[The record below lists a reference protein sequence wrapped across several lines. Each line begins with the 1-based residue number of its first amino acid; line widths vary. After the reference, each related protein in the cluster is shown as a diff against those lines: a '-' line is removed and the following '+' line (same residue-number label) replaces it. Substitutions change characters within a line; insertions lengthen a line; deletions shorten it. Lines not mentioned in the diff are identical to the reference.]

1 MQNITATT
9 QQDITAT
16 PNTKLTFTTTKKGR
30 KDLVKDGGTVRGR
43 HTVEVE
49 MVVGTDHKTIAGLDL
64 VKVESADRSK
74 LKTALESRGLV
85 FTDLDFNLALEGDLP
100 RKKGVLTALRQSATG
115 TNADNKHLDAYS
127 AHPCGVRGVSIHDGT
142 GDVHVRGIIIGE
154 KIISADPNGN
164 ARKTKSGLHV
174 QLKNA
179 ISKEL
184 DLTTRKWRQYKL
196 PADATVNGI
205 DNPTL

>member
-1 MQNITATT
+1 MQNITATSNN
-9 QQDITAT
+9 ITARD
-16 PNTKLTFTTTKKGR
+16 NTKLTFTTTKKGR
-30 KDLVKDGGTVRGR
+30 PDLKADGGTIRGR
-43 HTVEVE
+43 HTVQVD
-49 MVVGTDHKTIAGLDL
+49 MLVGTDHKTIAGLDL
-64 VKVESADRSK
+64 VKVETADRTK

-127 AHPCGVRGVSIHDGT
+127 DHPCGVRGVSIHDGT

-184 DLTTRKWRQYKL
+184 DLTSRKWRQYKL

-205 DNPTL
+205 DNPTSL

>member
-1 MQNITATT
+1 MQTITTNN
-9 QQDITAT
+9 
-16 PNTKLTFTTTKKGR
+16 NTSITFTTTKSGKA
-30 KDLVKDGGTVRGR
+30 DLKKDGGTVRGR
-43 HTVEVE
+43 HTVEVD
-49 MVVGTDHKTIAGLDL
+49 MLVGTDHKTIAAMDQI
-64 VKVESADRSK
+64 KVEGADRTK

-100 RKKGVLTALRQSATG
+100 RKKGLLTALRQSATG

-127 AHPCGVRGVSIHDGT
+127 DHPCGVRGVSIHDGT
-142 GDVHVRGIIIGE
+142 GDVHIKGIIIGE
-154 KIISADPNGN
+154 KIISADPNGD

-184 DLTTRKWRQYKL
+184 DLTSRKWRQYKL
-196 PADATVNGI
+196 PASAVVNGI

>member
-1 MQNITATT
+1 MQNITANN
-9 QQDITAT
+9 
-16 PNTKLTFTTTKKGR
+16 NTSITFTTTKSGR
-30 KDLVKDGGTVRGR
+30 ADLKKDGGTVRGR
-43 HTVEVE
+43 HTVQVD
-49 MVVGTDHKTIAGLDL
+49 MLVGTDHKTIAGLDL

-115 TNADNKHLDAYS
+115 SNADNKHLDAYS
-127 AHPCGVRGVSIHDGT
+127 DHPCGVKGVSIHDGT

-205 DNPTL
+205 DNPSSL